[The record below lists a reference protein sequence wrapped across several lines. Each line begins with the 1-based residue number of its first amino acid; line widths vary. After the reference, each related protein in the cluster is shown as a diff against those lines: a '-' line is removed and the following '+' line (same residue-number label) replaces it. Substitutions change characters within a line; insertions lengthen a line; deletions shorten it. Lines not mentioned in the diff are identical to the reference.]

1 MTQTW
6 KKIATVSLA
15 AVMLTGSLAGC
26 GQKAVSIDK
35 ENPSINVMT
44 KAYNTESAS
53 PDSPVLQKLE
63 EFLGTKLNI
72 TWVPS
77 TSYDEKV
84 TAAMGS
90 GEYPQVMLVGSR
102 SSSVIQNSR
111 AGTFWDVTDKLTDAE
126 KFPNLAQTDPTVNHN
141 TSIDGKVYGVYRSRE
156 LGRAG
161 VSIRKDWLDKLGL
174 EQPKTIDDFYNV
186 LKAFKEQDP
195 DGNGANDTYGMI
207 VTDYL
212 DGPLNNIAIWMG
224 APNQYGIKDGK
235 LAPAFMFDEY
245 LEALKFMNKCYNE
258 GLINQDMATYSSDK
272 WNEQFL
278 SGKAGV
284 IIDVADRARRLAQN
298 IQAIDPNAVVDV
310 FGYVTKDASSE
321 PRTLPTTGYDGYY
334 VFPKTSVATEEDL
347 DFILG
352 VMDKA
357 NEQEALNLMN
367 YGIEGRNYDLDADG
381 YVVKKDDANLTKE
394 YNDLNQFSTGIVATE
409 LQIKYATDVA
419 EKIQEVYDENKL
431 HIVAN
436 PAEPYVS
443 DTYSTRGPQLNA
455 IMSEANTKFIVGQIS
470 EDEWKAQRD
479 RWLQQGGQKVIDELN
494 KAYEEDD
501 SVQK

>member
-224 APNQYGIKDGK
+224 APNQYGLKDG
-235 LAPAFMFDEY
+235 
-245 LEALKFMNKCYNE
+245 
-258 GLINQDMATYSSDK
+258 
-272 WNEQFL
+272 
-278 SGKAGV
+278 
-284 IIDVADRARRLAQN
+284 
-298 IQAIDPNAVVDV
+298 
-310 FGYVTKDASSE
+310 
-321 PRTLPTTGYDGYY
+321 
-334 VFPKTSVATEEDL
+334 
-347 DFILG
+347 
-352 VMDKA
+352 
-357 NEQEALNLMN
+357 
-367 YGIEGRNYDLDADG
+367 
-381 YVVKKDDANLTKE
+381 
-394 YNDLNQFSTGIVATE
+394 
-409 LQIKYATDVA
+409 
-419 EKIQEVYDENKL
+419 
-431 HIVAN
+431 
-436 PAEPYVS
+436 
-443 DTYSTRGPQLNA
+443 
-455 IMSEANTKFIVGQIS
+455 
-470 EDEWKAQRD
+470 
-479 RWLQQGGQKVIDELN
+479 
-494 KAYEEDD
+494 
-501 SVQK
+501 

>member
-26 GQKAVSIDK
+26 GKKAVSIDK

-224 APNQYGIKDGK
+224 APNKYGLKDGK

-367 YGIEGRNYDLDADG
+367 YGDRKS
-381 YVVKKDDANLTKE
+381 VV
-394 YNDLNQFSTGIVATE
+394 
-409 LQIKYATDVA
+409 
-419 EKIQEVYDENKL
+419 
-431 HIVAN
+431 
-436 PAEPYVS
+436 
-443 DTYSTRGPQLNA
+443 
-455 IMSEANTKFIVGQIS
+455 
-470 EDEWKAQRD
+470 
-479 RWLQQGGQKVIDELN
+479 
-494 KAYEEDD
+494 
-501 SVQK
+501 